1 MILLHGQ
8 EALFKHF
15 TVKDGLPSNHIY
27 AVHEDSQGYIWVCTP
42 KGVAKYD
49 GDRFRNF
56 TVEDGLPTN
65 DVWNILEDSENR
77 LWLHFRGDELCY
89 IQNDSIHIV
98 PLDFHCEGSIIYE
111 DKDSTKIYNNYNNLL
126 FTIYEW

>member
-1 MILLHGQ
+1 MFRFVATISILCFIVALKGQ
-8 EALFKHF
+8 EALYKHF

-42 KGVAKYD
+42 RGVAKYD

-65 DVWNILEDSENR
+65 DVWNILGYISEGMKCVT
-77 LWLHFRGDELCY
+77 LKM
-89 IQNDSIHIV
+89 I
-98 PLDFHCEGSIIYE
+98 
-111 DKDSTKIYNNYNNLL
+111 LL
-126 FTIYEW
+126 TSYH